1 MIDLIIGAL
10 LIFAGAYLLS
20 KAHKE
25 TTTEKVK
32 NIITGILDT
41 ARKLVAYILI
51 ILLCI
56 FILGEFYAA
65 WCFGIW
71 PTSKYYMFWIPSILL
86 ILLVLYYYFI

>member
-32 NIITGILDT
+32 NIISDNLS
-41 ARKLVAYILI
+41 
-51 ILLCI
+51 CI
-56 FILGEFYAA
+56 WNRAGF
-65 WCFGIW
+65 
-71 PTSKYYMFWIPSILL
+71 
-86 ILLVLYYYFI
+86 